1 MNSYFELLLSAGNK
15 TRMRGQR
22 YSMPLSA
29 SNCSR
34 DTENLRHIP
43 SMVSP
48 TSALYSR
55 AEITGRKSAS
65 PSFTSPCNLLRNITI
80 WFGQAEIFRDLPD
93 RLSPSHQIQSR
104 AGKGG
109 FLQCDHIHP
118 FLFCHLKYAPSA
130 AIMTAASTNFFI
142 INQFSFVYNEIRQIL
157 E

>member
-22 YSMPLSA
+22 YSMPLSS

-48 TSALYSR
+48 TSALYSH

-80 WFGQAEIFRDLPD
+80 CSGKPKYSEICPIVCPLRTRYNPVRGRGDFC
-93 RLSPSHQIQSR
+93 SVTI
-104 AGKGG
+104 
-109 FLQCDHIHP
+109 FTP
-118 FLFCHLKYAPSA
+118 FYSV
-130 AIMTAASTNFFI
+130 T
-142 INQFSFVYNEIRQIL
+142 
-157 E
+157 

>member
-22 YSMPLSA
+22 YSMPLSS

-55 AEITGRKSAS
+55 GEKERFALFYFSLQFVTEYYDM
-65 PSFTSPCNLLRNITI
+65 
-80 WFGQAEIFRDLPD
+80 FGQAEIFRDLPN